1 MWQTWA
7 TGHSYSVGQ
16 VSFFLELVLN
26 GITSL
31 RGAGRLFPLIGKLLH
46 VALGEPD
53 WTTGRW
59 WLMRLGLAKLQA
71 PKEPADDWV
80 LLIDHSAQI
89 GQEKCLVIL
98 GIRAANLPPAGS
110 CLCHEDVQLIHL
122 CVLKN
127 PDKEAVDRELEV
139 ATQQIGVPRAIVND
153 HGADIH
159 GGVQLFQ
166 ERHPETI
173 EIYDITHKG
182 ACLLKHLLE
191 NDERWSSFSGQVG
204 RTKAAVQQ
212 TELACLVPP
221 NQRTKSRYMNLDT
234 VLDWGTKTLT
244 LLDGP
249 PAELLAK
256 TTAERLEEKLGWLK
270 EYRDTLAEWSEWHAV
285 VTAAASLIRRRGL
298 YPGVAQQL
306 DKELQPLATRSSS
319 RKLAQDLVDF
329 VTAQAQPLKAAER
342 MPGSTEVL
350 ESCFGKLKVL
360 EKDQA
365 KNGFTGLVLS
375 LGAMVWK
382 TTADI
387 VHDALESCSVK
398 AVQQWIEANIGTTVQ
413 AQRRVAYQSVY

>member
-1 MWQTWA
+1 
-7 TGHSYSVGQ
+7 VGQ
-16 VSFFLELVLN
+16 ISFFLELVLN
-26 GITSL
+26 GGTSL
-31 RGAGRLFPLIGKLLH
+31 RGAGRLFPLIGKLLQ

-59 WLMRLGLAKLQA
+59 WLLRLGLAKLQA
-71 PKEPADDWV
+71 PKEVADDWV

-110 CLCHEDVQLIHL
+110 CLRHEDVQLIHL
-122 CVLKN
+122 CVLNN

-139 ATQQIGVPRAIVND
+139 AAQQIGVPRAIVND
-153 HGADIH
+153 HGTDIH

-166 ERHPETI
+166 ERHPQTI
-173 EIYDITHKG
+173 ELYDIAHKG

-191 NDERWSSFSGQVG
+191 KDERWSSFTRQAGQ
-204 RTKAAVQQ
+204 TKVAVQQ

-234 VLDWGTKTLT
+234 LLDWGTKTLAV
-244 LLDGP
+244 LEGP
-249 PAELLAK
+249 PTALLA
-256 TTAERLEEKLGWLK
+256 TTTPERLEEKLGWLK
-270 EYRDTLAEWSEWHAV
+270 DYRDALAEWSEWQAV
-285 VTAAASLIRRRGL
+285 VTTADSLIRRMGL
-298 YPGVAQQL
+298 YVGVARQL
-306 DKELQPLATRSSS
+306 AKELHPLVTWGSS
-319 RKLAQDLVDF
+319 RDLARDLVAF
-329 VTAQAQPLKAAER
+329 VAAQAQPLQVGER
-342 MPGSTEVL
+342 LPASTEVL

-382 TTADI
+382 TTTDI
-387 VHDALESCSVK
+387 VHEAMNSCSVK
-398 AVQQWIEANIGTTVQ
+398 AVQDWIQENLGITVQ
-413 AQRRVAYQSVY
+413 AQRRLTYQTVD